1 VSEEQ
6 DFEQAGSQSL
16 RRYLEI
22 PKRRPWHIIVPC
34 ISLATIA
41 LGVSFLI
48 PKLYKTQ
55 TTILVES
62 QKVPESIV
70 RRTSDDEQAKPRLA
84 TIRQE
89 IMSRTRIETVLK
101 ELDPYPDLMGRA
113 PLTSIVEKMRSA
125 TDIAVKGNESFSIEY
140 VHEDPKKA
148 MEVTNRLATLF
159 IDETS
164 RSREDSVK
172 GANSFLEEQL
182 SDAKKE
188 LDEKDREVRRYKE
201 LHTGR
206 LPEQTPSNLAA
217 LERFQMERQ
226 NIETQLSSARQRE
239 LMLERGVADTVT
251 TPSGQVVAAV
261 DPNRDLN
268 KAREELAVMRTRYTD
283 EHPDV
288 RAQLARVARLEREA
302 NDSERRAAAAA
313 TTPTAPPAGNRLQL
327 EQVRADIRALETR
340 KGQTEAQMSSYQG
353 RVEDSPRTEQELKT
367 LTRDFDQLNENYKS
381 TLAKKLNAQMAEK
394 MEERWKGERFS
405 VLDPAYVPEEPY
417 FPNRTLFALVGAVA
431 GLIVGL
437 GLAFG
442 AELFDQSV
450 KDQDDL
456 ADLIPHPVLVTFPS
470 IPATIGPSRGGRADG
485 GGGGYEARGSAD
497 VLELDEWRSRGRASR
512 G

>member
-6 DFEQAGSQSL
+6 DFEQAGSHSL
-16 RRYLEI
+16 KRYLEI
-22 PKRRPWHIIVPC
+22 PRRRPWHIVVPC
-34 ISLATIA
+34 ISLAIVA
-41 LGVSFLI
+41 FGVSFLI
-48 PKLYKTQ
+48 PRLYKTQ
-55 TTILVES
+55 TMILVES

-70 RRTSDDEQAKPRLA
+70 RRSSEDEQAKPRLA

-101 ELDPYPDLMGRA
+101 ELNPYPDLMGRT

-125 TDIAVKGNESFSIEY
+125 TEIVVKGNEAFSIEY

-172 GANSFLEEQL
+172 GANSFLEGVL
-182 SDAKKE
+182 AAAKKE

-239 LMLERGVADTVT
+239 LMLERGVGDTIT

-288 RAQLARVARLEREA
+288 RAQLARIARLEREA
-302 NDSERRAAAAA
+302 GDAERRAAAT
-313 TTPTAPPAGNRLQL
+313 TTPAAPPAGNRMQL
-327 EQVRADIRALETR
+327 EQVRSDIRALEMR
-340 KGQTEAQMSSYQG
+340 KSQTEAQMGAYQG

-381 TLAKKLNAQMAEK
+381 LLAKKINAQMAEK

-417 FPNRTLFALVGAVA
+417 FPNRTLFALVGAVV
-431 GLIVGL
+431 GLIIGL
-437 GLAFG
+437 SLAFG

-450 KDQDDL
+450 KDEADL
-456 ADLIPHPVLVTFPS
+456 AELIPQPVLVTFPS
-470 IPATIGPSRGGRADG
+470 IPATIGPSRGGHS
-485 GGGGYEARGSAD
+485 GGGGYTARGSAD